1 MRLRGRRP
9 LTLRPLGAL
18 VALRGK
24 NPVIKAAFDP
34 DREMPMPAYKSFRP
48 FAVTAPRIPEARR
61 RKVMAR
67 NRSFGKS
74 TRALHSNVPTRKCH
88 NRLFCHA
95 RPYHLMHDVGD
106 VAIAAKRVVH
116 RVDIA
121 ILFLCK
127 MDRVG
132 PLIGLHVGAVRLF
145 ILIPASLVR
154 RESRES
160 SLSSKTKSARSAARS
175 RSCAVLLARE
185 KLKPRSEIYYRRPLQ
200 GIKRKKMT

>member
-67 NRSFGKS
+67 NRSFGLES
-74 TRALHSNVPTRKCH
+74 TRALHSLPTRKCH

-121 ILFLCK
+121 TPFLCK

-132 PLIGLHVGAVRLF
+132 PLYWSACWRCMFVYLNSSIAR
-145 ILIPASLVR
+145 P
-154 RESRES
+154 SRV
-160 SLSSKTKSARSAARS
+160 SSKTKSARSSSEKSILRS
-175 RSCAVLLARE
+175 FISARE
-185 KLKPRSEIYYRRPLQ
+185 
-200 GIKRKKMT
+200 T